1 MCAQPCGV
9 SHGAGSRKLP
19 DVSNMNDSVVSTGSA
34 PLSFRARILKASGWT
49 LFGHA
54 GTQFLRLVS
63 NLIMTR
69 LLLPQM
75 FGIMAL
81 ANVLLTALQLISDIG
96 LSQGVIQS
104 RRGANPTYLN
114 TAWTAQILRGGL
126 IWIAALLIAAG
137 LKVADVFHIFPLGTT
152 YAEPQLPALVAGIS
166 FNALLTGLVST
177 RVASANRNLALGR
190 VSLIDIYCQI
200 IAIAVMVP
208 WALLSPTAWS
218 LVGGSIVSSIARVV
232 LSHTFLPGER
242 NRLHWDWD
250 SFGEIFTFGKWI
262 FVTSILGFLASN
274 GDRLVLGG
282 LVDAK
287 TLGIYV
293 IAAFM
298 VTAIVQIFY
307 RITSNVAFPA
317 FSEVVRQNPH
327 ELRHRYYQFRV
338 PLDIGSLFAAGFLYS
353 AGHLLVHVLYNHR
366 YDQAGYMLQ
375 ILSISLFEVRFE
387 LINSCMLALGK
398 PKLLGPV
405 IAVQAAVMFIFLP
418 PIYRAFGM
426 HAALWVITAAALCR
440 MLATFW
446 IKISHGLFD
455 LRRELLFLP
464 ALPVGYFAGAAL
476 DALARAAGI
485 LH

>member
-1 MCAQPCGV
+1 
-9 SHGAGSRKLP
+9 
-19 DVSNMNDSVVSTGSA
+19 MNDSVVSTGGA
-34 PLSFRARILKASGWT
+34 PVSLRARILKASGWT

-75 FGIMAL
+75 FGIMAI

-104 RRGANPTYLN
+104 RRGGTPTYLN
-114 TAWTAQILRGGL
+114 TAWTAQILRGVL
-126 IWIAALLIAAG
+126 IWGGALLIAGG
-137 LKVADVFHIFPLGTT
+137 LKVADAFHLLAAGTT

-166 FNALLTGLVST
+166 FNGLLSGFVST
-177 RVASANRNLALGR
+177 KIASANRNLALGR
-190 VSLIDIYCQI
+190 VSLIDVYCQL

-218 LVGGSIVSSIARVV
+218 LVGGSIVSSIARVT
-232 LSHTFLPGER
+232 LSHTFVPGER

-250 SFGEIFTFGKWI
+250 AFREIFGFGKWI

-287 TLGIYV
+287 TLGVYV

-298 VTAIVQIFY
+298 VTAVIQIFY
-307 RITSNVAFPA
+307 RITTNVAFPA

-327 ELRHRYYQFRV
+327 DLRLRYYQFRV
-338 PLDIGSLFAAGFLYS
+338 PLDISSLFLTGFLYS
-353 AGHLLVHVLYNHR
+353 AGSLIVHVLYNHR
-366 YDQAGYMLQ
+366 YDQAGYMLE

-387 LINSCMLALGK
+387 LVNSCMLALGK
-398 PKLLGPV
+398 PRLLGPV
-405 IAVQAAVMFIFLP
+405 IGVQAAVMFIFLP
-418 PIYRAFGM
+418 PIYHMFGI
-426 HAALWVITAAALCR
+426 HAALWVISAAALCR
-440 MLATFW
+440 MLATFF
-446 IKISHGLFD
+446 IKMSHGLFD

-464 ALPVGYFAGAAL
+464 VLPAGYIAGIAL
-476 DALARAAGI
+476 DALAHAAG
-485 LH
+485 LFR

>member
-1 MCAQPCGV
+1 M
-9 SHGAGSRKLP
+9 HSRRPAPAWSLRFTR
-19 DVSNMNDSVVSTGSA
+19 VHMNDSVASTGGT
-34 PLSFRARILKASGWT
+34 PVSFRSRILKASGWT

-69 LLLPQM
+69 LLLPQA

-104 RRGANPTYLN
+104 RRGADPEYLN
-114 TAWTAQILRGGL
+114 TAWTAQILRGAL
-126 IWIAALLIAAG
+126 IWAAALLIAAG
-137 LKVADVFHIFPLGTT
+137 LKTADVFHLLTPGTT
-152 YAEPQLPALVAGIS
+152 YAEPQLPALIAGIS
-166 FNALLTGLVST
+166 FNGLLGGWVST
-177 RVASANRNLALGR
+177 KVASANRNLALGR
-190 VSLIDIYCQI
+190 VSLIDVYCQL

-208 WALLSPTAWS
+208 WALLSPTAWA
-218 LVGGSIVSSIARVV
+218 LVGGSIVSSIARVA
-232 LSHTFLPGER
+232 LSHTFVPGER

-250 SFGEIFTFGKWI
+250 SFREIFTFGKWI

-287 TLGIYV
+287 TLGVYV

-298 VTAIVQIFY
+298 VTAMVQIFY

-317 FSEVVRQNPH
+317 FSEIVRQNPQD
-327 ELRHRYYQFRV
+327 LRRRYYQFRM
-338 PLDIGSLFAAGFLYS
+338 PMDISSLFLTGFLYS

-387 LINSCMLALGK
+387 LVNSCMLALGK
-398 PKLLGPV
+398 PRLLGPV
-405 IAVQAAVMFIFLP
+405 IGIQAAVMFIFLP
-418 PIYRAFGM
+418 PIYHAFGIR
-426 HAALWVITAAALCR
+426 AALWVIAAAALCR
-440 MLATFW
+440 MLATVF

-464 ALPVGYFAGAAL
+464 VLPVGYIAGTAL
-476 DALARAAGI
+476 DALAQAAG
-485 LH
+485 LFR